1 MCDLLSPL
9 PMDEDEIFV
18 AHMSSTSPRC
28 LDGLAQILHLSD
40 FQCSIHLNKFVSLCS
55 VKEHMNHALI

>member
-18 AHMSSTSPRC
+18 AHMSSTEKSSMP
-28 LDGLAQILHLSD
+28 GWISSD
-40 FQCSIHLNKFVSLCS
+40 T
-55 VKEHMNHALI
+55 ALIRFSMFDPFE